1 MTISNNTDAYMNSI
15 VAFFL
20 CVLLVLSGWMWH
32 ERASYPY
39 NAEGRYLDEANMV
52 VYHQQGEELWRLVF
66 LATGALVM
74 VYLFTLRILKE
85 MKQRNAQ

>member
-1 MTISNNTDAYMNSI
+1 MNRI

-20 CVLLVLSGWMWH
+20 CVLLVLSGWMWY

-39 NAEGRYLDEANMV
+39 NEEGQYLDEDTMI
-52 VYHQQGEELWRLVF
+52 VYHQQGEDLWRLVF
-66 LATGALVM
+66 LAVVSLGI

-85 MKQRNAQ
+85 MKQRNAP

>member
-1 MTISNNTDAYMNSI
+1 MTKSDDTDACMSRI

-20 CVLLVLSGWMWH
+20 CVLLVLSGWMWY

-39 NAEGRYLDEANMV
+39 NDEGRYLDEANMV

-66 LATGALVM
+66 LATVALVM